1 MPDALPPTDPN
12 AARKRWMAVLAR
24 AGADA
29 IAAHLSDCRDIP
41 AFTRL
46 RGPENGLVM
55 ARGRTGGAGA
65 PFNLGEVTVTRCT
78 VRSADGLVG
87 NAYVTGRDARHAEL
101 AAQVDALMQ
110 DPRRGKVL
118 EDLVVTPLEAT
129 ENARRSETAAK
140 AEATKVRF
148 FAMRNMRT

>member
-1 MPDALPPTDPN
+1 MPVNIPSPDPN

-24 AGADA
+24 ASADA
-29 IAAHLSDCRDIP
+29 IAQRLADYADMP
-41 AFTRL
+41 DFTRL

-65 PFNLGEVTVTRCT
+65 PFNLGEITVTRCT
-78 VRSADGLVG
+78 VRSSDGLVG
-87 NAYVTGRDARHAEL
+87 HAYITGRDGLHAEL
-101 AAQVDALMQ
+101 AARVDSLMQ
-110 DPRRGKVL
+110 DRRRAATL
-118 EDLVVTPLEAT
+118 ETLVVGPLETA
-129 ENARRSETAAK
+129 ENARRAETAAK